1 MTTRTFPV
9 SEAVRRA
16 PYKFPD
22 PPPPDDMNDYLFLS
36 VPGYPPAL
44 IRHLGN
50 RDTTAVMAGI
60 YVSRQLPRTQK
71 GLFYPD
77 LLIAFDVDPEAIIA
91 RKGFVIAEQGKPPDF
106 VLEVGSDSTGLRDVR
121 EKRAGYANLGI
132 PEYWRFDPSGGEYHR
147 GAALAGD
154 RWVNGQYEP
163 FPIHR
168 TDDGGYRGYSPALN
182 IELRWENGKLLWYDP
197 DEQRYLLSYDE
208 ATDESA
214 EVRSIAQFQ
223 RDTARAERD
232 TAEARLDTLQ
242 AERDTARIERDIAE
256 AQRDTAEAQLDTVQA
271 QRDSAQAERGIV
283 EAQRDTA
290 QAERD
295 TARAERDTAEAR
307 LDIVQVQR
315 DTAEARLDTVQAQR
329 DSAEAQRD
337 IAQIERDS
345 AQAERGIAEAR
356 LDTVQAERDAAVARA
371 RELEEQLRRLQNPDQ
386 P

>member
-154 RWVNGQYEP
+154 RLVNGRYEP

-168 TDDGGYRGYSPALN
+168 TDNGGYRGYSPALN

-197 DEQRYLLSYDE
+197 AEQRYLLSYDE
-208 ATDESA
+208 ATDESSEA
-214 EVRSIAQFQ
+214 RSIAQFQ

-232 TAEARLDTLQ
+232 TAEA
-242 AERDTARIERDIAE
+242 ERDTARVE
-256 AQRDTAEAQLDTVQA
+256 RDTA
-271 QRDSAQAERGIV
+271 

-295 TARAERDTAEAR
+295 TARVERDTAGAQRDTAQAERDTARVERDTAEA
-307 LDIVQVQR
+307 QR
-315 DTAEARLDTVQAQR
+315 DTAQAER
-329 DSAEAQRD
+329 GIAEAQRD

>member
-60 YVSRQLPRTQK
+60 YVSRQLPSTQK

-77 LLIAFDVDPEAIIA
+77 LLIAFDVDTEAIIA
-91 RKGFVIAEQGKPPDF
+91 RKGFVIAEQGKSPDF
-106 VLEVGSDSTGLRDVR
+106 VLEVGSDSTGIRDVR
-121 EKRAGYANLGI
+121 EKRAGYANLDI
-132 PEYWRFDPSGGEYHR
+132 PEYWRFDPSGGKFHR

-154 RWVNGQYEP
+154 RLVNGRYEP

-168 TDDGGYRGYSPALN
+168 TDNGGYRGYSPALN

-208 ATDESA
+208 ATDESTEA
-214 EVRSIAQFQ
+214 RIIAQFQ

-232 TAEARLDTLQ
+232 TAEA
-242 AERDTARIERDIAE
+242 ERDTARVERDTAE
-256 AQRDTAEAQLDTVQA
+256 AQRDTA
-271 QRDSAQAERGIV
+271 RV
-283 EAQRDTA
+283 E
-290 QAERD
+290 
-295 TARAERDTAEAR
+295 
-307 LDIVQVQR
+307 R
-315 DTAEARLDTVQAQR
+315 DTAEARLDTVQAER
-329 DSAEAQRD
+329 DTAEA
-337 IAQIERDS
+337 ERDTAQAERDT

-356 LDTVQAERDAAVARA
+356 LDTAQSERDAAVARA

>member
-132 PEYWRFDPSGGEYHR
+132 PEYWRFDPSGGEFHR

-154 RWVNGQYEP
+154 RLVNGQYEP

-197 DEQRYLLSYDE
+197 VEQRYLLSYDE
-208 ATDESA
+208 ATDESSEA
-214 EVRSIAQFQ
+214 RSIAQFQ

-242 AERDTARIERDIAE
+242 AERDTARAERDTAEARLDTAQAERDIAE
-256 AQRDTAEAQLDTVQA
+256 ARLDTL
-271 QRDSAQAERGIV
+271 
-283 EAQRDTA
+283 

-307 LDIVQVQR
+307 LD
-315 DTAEARLDTVQAQR
+315 T
-329 DSAEAQRD
+329 
-337 IAQIERDS
+337 
-345 AQAERGIAEAR
+345 AQAERDIAEAR
-356 LDTVQAERDAAVARA
+356 LDTVQSERDAAVARA

>member
-132 PEYWRFDPSGGEYHR
+132 PEYWRFDPSGGEFHR
-147 GAALAGD
+147 GAALSGD
-154 RWVNGQYEP
+154 RLVNGQYEP

-208 ATDESA
+208 ATDESSEA
-214 EVRSIAQFQ
+214 RSIAQFQ

-242 AERDTARIERDIAE
+242 AERDTAR
-256 AQRDTAEAQLDTVQA
+256 
-271 QRDSAQAERGIV
+271 
-283 EAQRDTA
+283 
-290 QAERD
+290 
-295 TARAERDTAEAR
+295 AERDTAEAR
-307 LDIVQVQR
+307 LD
-315 DTAEARLDTVQAQR
+315 T
-329 DSAEAQRD
+329 
-337 IAQIERDS
+337 
-345 AQAERGIAEAR
+345 AQAERDIAEAR
-356 LDTVQAERDAAVARA
+356 LDTVQSERDAAVARA

>member
-91 RKGFVIAEQGKPPDF
+91 RKGFVIAEQGKSPDF

-132 PEYWRFDPSGGEYHR
+132 PEYWRFDPSGGEFHR

-154 RWVNGQYEP
+154 RLVNGRYEP

-168 TDDGGYRGYSPALN
+168 TDNGGYRGYSPALN

-208 ATDESA
+208 ATDESSEA
-214 EVRSIAQFQ
+214 RSIAQFQ

-232 TAEARLDTLQ
+232 T
-242 AERDTARIERDIAE
+242 
-256 AQRDTAEAQLDTVQA
+256 
-271 QRDSAQAERGIV
+271 
-283 EAQRDTA
+283 
-290 QAERD
+290 
-295 TARAERDTAEAR
+295 
-307 LDIVQVQR
+307 
-315 DTAEARLDTVQAQR
+315 
-329 DSAEAQRD
+329 
-337 IAQIERDS
+337 
-345 AQAERGIAEAR
+345 AEAR

>member
-1 MTTRTFPV
+1 MPPTRYSNLWPSEAPMTTRTFPV

-16 PYKFPD
+16 PYQFPD

-60 YVSRQLPRTQK
+60 YVSRQLPSTQK

-91 RKGFVIAEQGKPPDF
+91 RKGFVIAEQGKSPDF
-106 VLEVGSDSTGLRDVR
+106 VLEVGSDSTGIRDVR
-121 EKRAGYANLGI
+121 EKRAGYANLDI
-132 PEYWRFDPSGGEYHR
+132 PEYWRFDPSGGKFHR

-154 RWVNGQYEP
+154 RLVNGRYEP

-168 TDDGGYRGYSPALN
+168 TDNGGYRGYSPALN

-197 DEQRYLLSYDE
+197 VEQRYLLSYDE

-214 EVRSIAQFQ
+214 EARGIAQFQ

-242 AERDTARIERDIAE
+242 AERDTAR
-256 AQRDTAEAQLDTVQA
+256 
-271 QRDSAQAERGIV
+271 
-283 EAQRDTA
+283 
-290 QAERD
+290 AERD
-295 TARAERDTAEAR
+295 TD
-307 LDIVQVQR
+307 
-315 DTAEARLDTVQAQR
+315 EARLDT
-329 DSAEAQRD
+329 
-337 IAQIERDS
+337 
-345 AQAERGIAEAR
+345 
-356 LDTVQAERDAAVARA
+356 LQAERDAAVARA